1 MNTTKKDSNY
11 IDNKLNFVSIQ
22 WNNIQ
27 MWKERPKIKI
37 AMEKIKVIN

>member
-11 IDNKLNFVSIQ
+11 SDNKLNFLAFSGTIFRCGRKGQ
-22 WNNIQ
+22 
-27 MWKERPKIKI
+27 KINI